1 MTSIVFGMSSE
12 FQRRR
17 RIHNAWAVE
26 REARGAAGR
35 DPVAMMAFSKTRRR
49 SPPCPFNLQRARI
62 EERGA
67 PRMKSTLRC
76 CSIAPNRP
84 VSLFTTP
91 SFHAR
96 FVEIDHRLGELNPQS
111 AAWRDSPM
119 TLATCS
125 NAFEGMQ
132 PR

>member
-1 MTSIVFGMSSE
+1 M
-12 FQRRR
+12 RALR
-17 RIHNAWAVE
+17 AVE
-26 REARGAAGR
+26 REECGAAGR

-49 SPPCPFNLQRARI
+49 SPPCPSIFSVRAI

-67 PRMKSTLRC
+67 ASNEVDL
-76 CSIAPNRP
+76 A
-84 VSLFTTP
+84 LFAQLPQTAGQLVH
-91 SFHAR
+91 HAIFPCAQ